1 MQVAKDIMRRQII
14 TISPDITVGESIDIL
29 IENGISGLPVVDGS
43 GTLVGMIT
51 EFALLAAAYDEAIK
65 SEPVSRHMTR
75 EILSIGP
82 ESPIRAIADKFI
94 VHRIRRVPVLENG
107 KLIGS
112 ISRRDVLRAIQ
123 QERSES
129 NTVNAV

>member
-1 MQVAKDIMRRQII
+1 MQVARDIMRRQII
-14 TISPDITVGESIDIL
+14 TIGPTVTVGESIDL
-29 IENGISGLPVVDGS
+29 LLEKGISGLPVVDES

-51 EFALLAAAYDEAIK
+51 EFALLAAAYDEGIK

-82 ESPIRAIADKFI
+82 DSPIRAIADKFI
-94 VHRIRRVPVLENG
+94 VHRIRRVPVLEEG

-112 ISRRDVLRAIQ
+112 ISRRDVLQAIQ
-123 QERSES
+123 HES
-129 NTVNAV
+129 CESAAVETR